1 MSLPSSTSKKRTS
14 FPEDHVRTWTLM
26 GCSTIL
32 HELTHSRAS
41 GITQQALQEPEAYG
55 WKACVNAKSPSNSE
69 SLAMFCLGTN
79 KIELGYSILEDG
91 SVLTASQVDGLAYG
105 SSDSSRAGHSSGA
118 ASPGVDDPD
127 RYVIA
132 KCFHLLLCLRPY
144 SKELSW
150 NKKLFRPLDLSLHFE
165 TFIERDKLT

>member
-1 MSLPSSTSKKRTS
+1 MRY
-14 FPEDHVRTWTLM
+14 
-26 GCSTIL
+26 STIL

-41 GITQQALQEPEAYG
+41 GITQHALQEPEAYG

-132 KCFHLLLCLRPY
+132 KCFHLLLSLRTH
-144 SKELSW
+144 LQGMGW
-150 NKKLFRPLDLSLHFE
+150 NERLFSSSGLSLHSE
-165 TFIERDKLT
+165 TFIERDKLTSKHLLAQRLTADQHLRVESARLE